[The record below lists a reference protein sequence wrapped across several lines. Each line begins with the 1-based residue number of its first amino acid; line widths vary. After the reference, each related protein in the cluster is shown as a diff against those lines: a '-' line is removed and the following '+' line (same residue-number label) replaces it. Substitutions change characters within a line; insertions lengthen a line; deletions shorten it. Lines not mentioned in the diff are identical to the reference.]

1 MDKNEALLARIR
13 HKNLTTASSLRP
25 ACILRIQ
32 IEVEKILPTEFA
44 FIFRYKD
51 MDSTPGAAPQ
61 KTKGLQRC
69 RPSLFPAYGQRHLH
83 LAI

>member
-13 HKNLTTASSLRP
+13 HKNLTTVSSLRP

-32 IEVEKILPTEFA
+32 IEVEKIPPTEFA

-51 MDSTPGAAPQ
+51 MDSTPDAAPYLEAPQ
-61 KTKGLQRC
+61 CGALWFLEFDNVREVG
-69 RPSLFPAYGQRHLH
+69 RNV
-83 LAI
+83 